1 MRRPPVFLSVAVL
14 LLALASMLPACRG
27 SAGQLRLATTTS
39 LYDTGLWG
47 YLEPLFEDE
56 YGVELHV
63 LSAGT
68 GKALELGRRGDV
80 DAVVVHSRARE
91 EQFVTKGYGVERVPF
106 AYNYFLII
114 GPESDPANISGAGPE
129 AAFAALMAGG
139 ETDQNIRFVSRG
151 DDSGTHGKEK
161 AIWAGAGY
169 DYEVVRAS
177 RSWYVES
184 GSGMGTTLMM
194 ANEKQ
199 AYTLTDIGTYTTFKS
214 DLDLVPLVDEGDA
227 LLNVY
232 SILVSTRAA
241 NPAAA
246 SSMVEFLTSEQ
257 TQALIGTYG
266 VEEHGKQLFTPY
278 AREDM

>member
-1 MRRPPVFLSVAVL
+1 MSRPPAFLSVAIL
-14 LLALASMLPACRG
+14 LLALASLLPACRG

-39 LYDTGLWG
+39 LYDTGLWE

-56 YGVELHV
+56 YGIELHV

-68 GKALELGRRGDV
+68 GKALELGKRGDV

-106 AYNYFLII
+106 AYNHFLII

-129 AAFAALMAGG
+129 AAFAALMAKG
-139 ETDQNIRFVSRG
+139 ETDEDIRFVSRG

-161 AIWAGAGY
+161 AIWASAGY

-194 ANEKQ
+194 ADEKQ
-199 AYTLTDIGTYTTFKS
+199 AYTLTDIGTYTTFES
-214 DLDLVPLVDEGDA
+214 DLGLVPIVDEGDA

-232 SILVSTRAA
+232 SILVSTRAT

-266 VEEHGKQLFTPY
+266 VEEHGRQLFTPY